1 VNVLHAAAAVTLV
14 LLNGRVWTG
23 GDSPRFA
30 QAVAISGDRIVA
42 VGSNEDIAAIADRA
56 ERIDLHG
63 RLVTPGFIDSHVH
76 FVSGGVQLSAV
87 QLRDAATP
95 AEFAR
100 RIGAYAQTKPKGT
113 WITGGDWD
121 HELWTPA
128 ALPTRQLIDAV
139 TPEHPVFVSRLDGH
153 MSLANSL
160 ALRIAGVTR
169 DTPDPAGGTI
179 VRDAN
184 GEPTGILKDTA
195 QGLVDDHIPSWTV
208 AERIDGARAA
218 LAEAARNGVTMVTDM
233 SGGDGAFGDF
243 HAYQQL
249 ARDHALTAR
258 INLFMPLG
266 EVERVAGTGVEHNF
280 GDAMLQIGGLKGF
293 ADGSLGSSTA
303 WFRENYLDAPNSGLP
318 RPSLTDGTMKKR
330 VEEAAN
336 ANLQVAIHAIGDR
349 ANDEVLKIY
358 ESIPHANDR
367 RFRIEHAQ
375 HLDPALIKRF
385 AADRVIAS
393 MQPYHAID
401 DGRWAEKKIGRE
413 RAKSTYAFR
422 SLLDAGAVLAFGSD
436 WTVAPLSPVLGI
448 YAAVTRRTLDG
459 KNPNGWIPEQKIT
472 VAEALR
478 AYTSGGAYA
487 VFRERELGTIAP
499 GMLADLTVLSDDLFA
514 IPPEQIEKV
523 TVAYTIVGGK
533 IVYGR

>member
-1 VNVLHAAAAVTLV
+1 MNVLHAAAVTLV

-23 GDSPRFA
+23 GDAPKFV
-30 QAVAISGDRIVA
+30 QAVAIANDRIVA
-42 VGSNEDIAAIADRA
+42 AGSNDEIAAMAGNA
-56 ERIDLHG
+56 ERIDLRG

-76 FVSGGVQLSAV
+76 FVSGGVQFSAV
-87 QLRDAATP
+87 QLRDAKSP

-139 TPEHPVFVSRLDGH
+139 TPAHPVFVSRLDGH
-153 MSLANSL
+153 ESLANSL
-160 ALRIAGVTR
+160 ALKIAGVTR

-195 QGLVDDHIPSWTV
+195 QGLVDEHIPSWSME
-208 AERIDGARAA
+208 ERISGTRAA

-233 SGGDGAFGDF
+233 AGGEASDDF
-243 HAYQQL
+243 RAYQQL
-249 ARDHALTAR
+249 DRAHALTAR
-258 INLFMPLG
+258 INLFMPIS
-266 EVERVAGTGVEHNF
+266 EVDRIASTGVEHNF

-303 WFRENYLDAPNSGLP
+303 WFRDNYLDAPNSGLP
-318 RPSLTDGTMKKR
+318 RPSLVDGTMKKR
-330 VEEAAN
+330 VEAAAN

-358 ESIPHANDR
+358 ESIPRAGER

-385 AADRVIAS
+385 ASDRVIAS

-401 DGRWAEKKIGRE
+401 DGRWAEKKIGHE

-436 WTVAPLSPVLGI
+436 WTVAPLSPILGI

-487 VFRERELGTIAP
+487 VFREHELGTIAP

-514 IPPEQIEKV
+514 IPPEQIDKV
-523 TVAYTIVGGK
+523 TVAYTIVSGK